1 MFKTLNLINFHVDC
15 FPLHSFYYISLLSL
29 EDTQQKCCF
38 GTSICDTI
46 SERFHASYYEI
57 QKRVVF
63 WMKFSFSCFH
73 GETMQWKNLQNVK
86 KIAKIIGG
94 MISNFHQLSVKW
106 KIIQR
111 KNTTEVGISLSSI
124 RCCVC
129 VRDENLLF
137 LLFLLLGKISSVEQI
152 FMSSLVFHTFPFIH
166 FLTPLFL
173 LPEKFSLLSGK
184 PRRASC
190 CLVSCILSCYVN
202 R

>member
-1 MFKTLNLINFHVDC
+1 MQKLSVEWFLIFTNSRLNGKLFK
-15 FPLHSFYYISLLSL
+15 
-29 EDTQQKCCF
+29 EKTQQKLEF
-38 GTSICDTI
+38 
-46 SERFHASYYEI
+46 
-57 QKRVVF
+57 
-63 WMKFSFSCFH
+63 
-73 GETMQWKNLQNVK
+73 L
-86 KIAKIIGG
+86 
-94 MISNFHQLSVKW
+94 
-106 KIIQR
+106 
-111 KNTTEVGISLSSI
+111 LSSI

-202 R
+202 RWRQVELNCSWKISFSLIFPFFISLHMYLKDDKGESRFFSLWKWKMLWKWMKELL